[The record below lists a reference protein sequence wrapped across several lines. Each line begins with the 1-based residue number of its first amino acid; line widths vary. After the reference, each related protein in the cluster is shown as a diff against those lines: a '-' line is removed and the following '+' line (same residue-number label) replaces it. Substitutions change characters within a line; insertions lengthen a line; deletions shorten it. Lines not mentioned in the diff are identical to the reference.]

1 MKIPFGFCHCGCG
14 ERTELAPLNRT
25 DKAYVKGQPFR
36 FISGHQCITHGA
48 SRKSKGWTGTYR
60 SWAAM
65 KQRCLDLN
73 HPSSRRHGQR
83 GITICE
89 HWLGAQGFQHFLEDM
104 GERPKAKTIERINGD
119 GNYEPKNC
127 RWATRKE
134 QAHNRSDNKLTTE
147 QIQMIR
153 SLNLPQKEI
162 SARYGISQGYVSM
175 IRSGKRWS

>member
-14 ERTELAPLNRT
+14 KRTKLN
-25 DKAYVKGQPFR
+25 PFR
-36 FISGHQCITHGA
+36 FISGHQAVTHGA
-48 SRKSKGWTGTYR
+48 SRKSRWTGAYR

-73 HPSSRRHGQR
+73 HPSSRRHGRQ

-89 HWLGAQGFQHFLEDM
+89 RWLGARGFQHFLEDM
-104 GERPKAKTIERINGD
+104 GERPQGLTLDRINGK
-119 GNYEPKNC
+119 GNYEPDNC